1 MGWRFVPRHD
11 ERSSMFD
18 TRVKVSGADSDDG
31 SLGRR
36 SVLRGVAVGGISLAA
51 LAACGSD
58 SGSTDTADSGGS
70 EPDNGGGGS
79 NGGGGDSG
87 GGGGG
92 GEVLG
97 PTSDV
102 PVGGGTVYADQEV
115 VVTQPTGGDFLGF
128 SAICTHMGCTV
139 GDVSGGTINC
149 PCHGS
154 QYSIEDGSVVTG
166 PAPAPLPSKN
176 VSVKGKDVVLG

>member
-1 MGWRFVPRHD
+1 
-11 ERSSMFD
+11 MFD
-18 TRVKVSGADSDDG
+18 TRVKVSEADSDDG
-31 SLGRR
+31 RLARR

-58 SGSTDTADSGGS
+58 TGSSDTVGSGGS
-70 EPDNGGGGS
+70 QPSDTGGG
-79 NGGGGDSG
+79 NG

-92 GEVLG
+92 NGGGGGDVLG

-102 PVGGGTVYADQEV
+102 PVGGGTVYGDQEV

>member
-1 MGWRFVPRHD
+1 
-11 ERSSMFD
+11 MFD
-18 TRVKVSGADSDDG
+18 TRVKVSEADSDDG
-31 SLGRR
+31 RLARR

-58 SGSTDTADSGGS
+58 SGSTDTAGGGGNEPDNTGSS
-70 EPDNGGGGS
+70 EPDNGGGG
-79 NGGGGDSG
+79 NGGGA
-87 GGGGG
+87 GG

-102 PVGGGTVYADQEV
+102 PVGGGTVYADQQV

-128 SAICTHMGCTV
+128 TAICTHAGCTV

-154 QYSIEDGSVVTG
+154 QYSIQDGSVVTG
-166 PAPAPLPSKN
+166 PAPAPLAPKDI
-176 VSVKGKDVVLG
+176 SVKGKDVVLG

>member
-1 MGWRFVPRHD
+1 MS
-11 ERSSMFD
+11 E
-18 TRVKVSGADSDDG
+18 TRARVSGADSDDG
-31 SLGRR
+31 VVGRR
-36 SVLRGVAVGGISLAA
+36 SVLRGVAVGGVSLAA
-51 LAACGSD
+51 LAACGSGD
-58 SGSTDTADSGGS
+58 GSSDTAGSGS
-70 EPDNGGGGS
+70 EPSDPGSSEPSNSGGG
-79 NGGGGDSG
+79 NSG

-92 GEVLG
+92 GADVLG

-115 VVTQPTGGDFLGF
+115 VVTQPNGGDFLGF
-128 SAICTHMGCTV
+128 TAICTHMGCTV

-166 PAPAPLPSKN
+166 PATAPLASKD